1 MKVKYIILIA
11 HQLVVVGD
19 TICRN
24 VQEST
29 VKNHIEQCTK
39 ALSAGISTVVQKSKI
54 ATQLF
59 PSVTAVQEMVDC
71 VVEILHIV
79 NDLKVSVLKIKWI
92 LFVWSILYSSK
103 CFVVKIYS
111 KRSTFLHKFN

>member
-1 MKVKYIILIA
+1 MLTSHINTFLRIVEENRPPPVFVMKVKYIILIA

-29 VKNHIEQCTK
+29 VKNHVEHCSK

-59 PSVTAVQEMVDC
+59 PSVTAVQEMVDS
-71 VVEILHIV
+71 VVEISHIV
-79 NDLKVSVLKIKWI
+79 NDLKISVLKIK
-92 LFVWSILYSSK
+92 
-103 CFVVKIYS
+103 
-111 KRSTFLHKFN
+111 